1 MANSKARS
9 TAYVS
14 FDGRNQQELRV
25 GDRSVLLFRKRLC
38 VHFLSFYL
46 SLSFFLSFFLS
57 SYLHRD
63 TTMPHCSRHIHS
75 FEYPCRS
82 LYQNSYRFSCLSILV
97 FSHLLF
103 IVSSPPLFIVTNC
116 SRYLH
121 HPNSDRWNLVFY
133 PFTTFFLRNETLAVL
148 QGDGTFSPVSSVCH
162 MKSRHVRVWR
172 PPSPEN
178 DRSFTFLCSFQ
189 SAGDHVYI
197 PGAQHLCRRPN
208 YRLVRLPG
216 GVPALERTQKAE
228 TPG

>member
-25 GDRSVLLFRKRLC
+25 GDRSVLLFRKRLS
-38 VHFLSFYL
+38 VHSLSFYL
-46 SLSFFLSFFLS
+46 SHSLFSFFLFSC
-57 SYLHRD
+57 LHRD

-75 FEYPCRS
+75 FEYPCLS

-97 FSHLLF
+97 FSHSLF

-116 SRYLH
+116 SRYIH
-121 HPNSDRWNLVFY
+121 HPNGDRWNLVFY

-162 MKSRHVRVWR
+162 MKSRHVRV
-172 PPSPEN
+172 
-178 DRSFTFLCSFQ
+178 
-189 SAGDHVYI
+189 
-197 PGAQHLCRRPN
+197 
-208 YRLVRLPG
+208 
-216 GVPALERTQKAE
+216 
-228 TPG
+228 